1 MKSIHRNGA
10 LRLAV
15 LFLTLVPSLVSAQDD
30 ADCQPYRWS
39 FSGLRMRQDPADPL
53 PTQGTPIPVTVGEV
67 NCRYWAT
74 TPDEVTYYTCSE
86 MAQRYSISN
95 DVLFN
100 LNPGLA
106 RDCSNVQ
113 ADTDYCVTG
122 CKYLTYLSY
131 SSTPREK
138 LRVRGRS

>member
-1 MKSIHRNGA
+1 MKSLHRNGV

-15 LFLTLVPSLVSAQDD
+15 VLLPLAPSLVSTQDES
-30 ADCQPYRWS
+30 DCQPYRWD
-39 FSGLRMRQDPADPL
+39 FGGLKMREDPADPL
-53 PTQGTPIPVTVGEV
+53 PTQGTPIPVALGEV
-67 NCRYWAT
+67 NCRYWTT
-74 TPDEVTYYTCSE
+74 TPAEVNYYTCSQ

-113 ADTDYCVTG
+113 PKTDYCVRG
-122 CKYLTYLSY
+122 CKSFLHQET
-131 SSTPREK
+131 R
-138 LRVRGRS
+138 LRGWS